1 VLSEAVDLME
11 QVTAER
17 SERGWAPLLEAIA
30 DGTFGHMKR
39 PADQGK
45 GLDGVAAK
53 AQDYDNPATTLLE
66 QGQVPDPAGGAR

>member
-1 VLSEAVDLME
+1 E

-53 AQDYDNPATTLLE
+53 APDYDNPATSLLE
-66 QGQVPDPAGGAR
+66 QGQAPDPAGGAR